1 MLSGEI
7 SSDIPYVESKK
18 KRYKGTYLPHTKR
31 LKDLENELTVVQVG
45 GRDN

>member
-7 SSDIPYVESKK
+7 SSDIPYVESEKK
-18 KRYKGTYLPHTKR
+18 QYKGTYLPNRKR
-31 LKDLENELTVVQVG
+31 LKDLENELIVVRVG